1 MSLVAND
8 DAGRRI
14 WQGLGGLIFGQDAG
28 SEVDLV
34 VRNDGGRITLDA
46 RPVYQPAPPIAT
58 VGGFQITFPMVLVFM
73 GIVIV
78 WATRK

>member
-8 DAGRRI
+8 DAGRRV
-14 WQGLGGLIFGQDAG
+14 WNGLGGLIFGQDTG

-34 VRNDGGRITLDA
+34 VRNDNGRITLDA
-46 RPVYQPAPPIAT
+46 RPVYQPMPPIAT
-58 VGGFQITFPMVLVFM
+58 VGGFQITMPMVLVATAIAIF
-73 GIVIV
+73 